1 MSLVDGK
8 ILEIASDQTLITK
21 VILLTSKGS
30 LRNVVASFYLF
41 AFLFL
46 TYTGIESKL
55 TVSLQLSSFI

>member
-1 MSLVDGK
+1 MSYVDGK
-8 ILEIASDQTLITK
+8 ILEIAGDQTLITK

-30 LRNVVASFYLF
+30 LRNVVASF
-41 AFLFL
+41 LFL